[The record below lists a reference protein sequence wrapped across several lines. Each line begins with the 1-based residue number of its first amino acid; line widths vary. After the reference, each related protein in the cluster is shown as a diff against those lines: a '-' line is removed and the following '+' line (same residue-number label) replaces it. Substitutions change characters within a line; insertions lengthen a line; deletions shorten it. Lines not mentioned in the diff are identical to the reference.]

1 MRKAFFRSLLV
12 SPKSIVIEAQQLRKS
27 YGARIALDCLTLDVM
42 AGEVVGL
49 LGPNGAGKS
58 TTLSILAT
66 LLEPD
71 AGTVR
76 IAGLDALTHRAAIR
90 RRLGFVPQSIALY
103 PSLTA
108 AQNLKLFL
116 GVQGLSRGAAD
127 DACRRVLD
135 QVGLA
140 ERAGDPVATLSG
152 GMQRR
157 LNLACGIAHQPEFLL
172 LDEPAIGVDPQSRE
186 HILRTIRGLAG
197 AGAAAIYSTHYME
210 EVERLCDRVFLID
223 RGRVIASGSV
233 AEIIA
238 MAGGRPRIE
247 FTFAG
252 EAPAAWYEG
261 IDAVELPSPGTAGGR
276 VTLAL
281 GSADVVPE
289 LLRRAR
295 TVAGGLREFSI
306 HSPNLSDAFMALTG
320 HPLRDGDPG

>member
-1 MRKAFFRSLLV
+1 MIIFCLSFRAQPRNQRGAIQERTRDPAKVRLNRAMRALCTRRVGKQHAYSNRPSRFHTWSPLPLRPHARSALRPNSDSSASLGMTQQRNAPKKNQPSSLKCRNSSSPPLGEITERESRVRKAFFRSLLV

-27 YGARIALDCLTLDVM
+27 YGARLALDCLTLDVM

-157 LNLACGIAHQPEFLL
+157 LNLACGIAHQ
-172 LDEPAIGVDPQSRE
+172 
-186 HILRTIRGLAG
+186 
-197 AGAAAIYSTHYME
+197 
-210 EVERLCDRVFLID
+210 
-223 RGRVIASGSV
+223 
-233 AEIIA
+233 
-238 MAGGRPRIE
+238 
-247 FTFAG
+247 
-252 EAPAAWYEG
+252 
-261 IDAVELPSPGTAGGR
+261 
-276 VTLAL
+276 
-281 GSADVVPE
+281 
-289 LLRRAR
+289 
-295 TVAGGLREFSI
+295 
-306 HSPNLSDAFMALTG
+306 
-320 HPLRDGDPG
+320 